1 MLKKNVGNIDR
12 IIRFVVGA
20 ALVIAYFVMDNASPW
35 LLIGIIPLATSLMS
49 SCPAY
54 TLLGLNTCPLK
65 DKSES

>member
-1 MLKKNVGNIDR
+1 MLKKNIGNLDR

-20 ALVIAYFVMDNASPW
+20 ALLIAYFVMDNASPW

-65 DKSES
+65 KQD